1 MGWYSLNDG
10 EEQMVVAVILPG
22 LFLTYEEAEDAE
34 VPEGTVFT
42 APNGQLLIKVGQGDY
57 RPYHF

>member
-22 LFLTYEEAEDAE
+22 LFLTYEEAEEEAGA
-34 VPEGTVFT
+34 GTVFT